1 LNLPYSLFP
10 IPYSLSPIPYPMTE
24 VIGVDL
30 GGTAIKLGRFTQ
42 DGKCLQSLSVPT
54 PQPAYPDATIDTMV
68 YAIEKLAPG
77 MTDISA
83 IGVGTPGPADA
94 VGRVAKIAINLEG
107 WIDIPVATLIQSR
120 TGLPTIVANDG
131 NCAGMGENWL
141 GAGRHYRNSVL
152 LTLGTGVGG
161 AVFING
167 ALFTGHAG
175 SAGELGLITFEP
187 NGHPCKSGNN
197 GSLEQFLSGQ
207 AIRRM
212 TGKEPKELGI
222 MAAAGDRDALEFWDN
237 YGRNLGIGLTSIIYM
252 LTPEVAII
260 GGGISASAR
269 YFLPAAKQEIER
281 RVMAV
286 SRPGFKLIEAELG
299 NQAGIAGAAKLAW
312 EMLDRKKS

>member
-1 LNLPYSLFP
+1 
-10 IPYSLSPIPYPMTE
+10 MTE
-24 VIGVDL
+24 VIGIDL

-42 DGKCLQSLSVPT
+42 DGTCLQSVTVPT
-54 PQPAYPDATIDTMV
+54 PQPAYPDAVIDMMV

-77 MTDISA
+77 MVNINA

-120 TGLPTIVANDG
+120 TGIPTIVGNDG
-131 NCAGMGENWL
+131 NCAGLGENWL

-161 AVFING
+161 AVFLNG

-175 SAGELGLITFEP
+175 SAGELGLITLDAT
-187 NGHPCKSGNN
+187 GHPCKSGNS

-207 AIRRM
+207 AIRRT
-212 TGKEPKELGI
+212 TGKEPEELGI
-222 MAAAGDRDALEFWDN
+222 LAAAGDRSALEFWSN
-237 YGRNLGIGLTSIIYM
+237 YGRNLGIGLTSIIYI

-260 GGGISASAR
+260 GGGISASAK
-269 YFLPAAKQEIER
+269 YFLPAAQREIER
-281 RVMAV
+281 RVMET
-286 SRPGFKLIEAELG
+286 SRPGFQLIEAELG
-299 NQAGIAGAAKLAW
+299 NQAGITGAAKLAW
-312 EMLDRKKS
+312 EMLERK

>member
-1 LNLPYSLFP
+1 
-10 IPYSLSPIPYPMTE
+10 MTE
-24 VIGVDL
+24 VIGIDL
-30 GGTAIKLGRFTQ
+30 GGTAIKLGLFTE
-42 DGKCLQSLSVPT
+42 DGTCLQSLSVPT
-54 PQPAYPDATIDTMV
+54 PQPAHPDATIDMMT

-77 MTDISA
+77 MINISA

-94 VGRVAKIAINLEG
+94 AGRIARIAINLEG

-120 TGLPTIVANDG
+120 TGVPTIVGNDG
-131 NCAGMGENWL
+131 NCAGLGENWL
-141 GAGRHYRNSVL
+141 GAGRNYRNSVL

-175 SAGELGLITFEP
+175 SAGELGLITFDAT
-187 NGHPCKSGNN
+187 GYPCKSGNN

-207 AIRRM
+207 AIRRI

-222 MAAAGDRDALEFWDN
+222 LAAAGDRSALEFWDN
-237 YGRNLGIGLTSIIYM
+237 YGRNLGIGLTSISYI

-260 GGGISASAR
+260 GGGISASAK
-269 YFLPAAKQEIER
+269 YFLPAAKREIDR
-281 RVMAV
+281 RVMIT

-299 NQAGIAGAAKLAW
+299 NQAGITGAAKLAW
-312 EMLDRKKS
+312 EMLERKKCIATGSEG